1 MFCSGRWYSD
11 VEFSEAGEVVVVVV
25 SVECGPRVS

>member
-11 VEFSEAGEVVVVVV
+11 VEFSEAGEVVV